1 MFFSFQVTL
10 LSALQYLPDI
20 VQLQTSLY
28 EICHHRIDQ
37 KDAEM
42 SIEEFIRGNIAKGR
56 ILMIRMLCIGV
67 NYFIF
72 YYTH

>member
-1 MFFSFQVTL
+1 MFFFFQVAL

-20 VQLQTSLY
+20 IQLQTSLY

-37 KDAEM
+37 KDAKM

-56 ILMIRMLCIGV
+56 ISMMRI
-67 NYFIF
+67 
-72 YYTH
+72 